1 MIELN
6 IEKNNIKFTPGLIIG
21 TNGYI
26 WVYQPGIKTAPQI
39 GNIG

>member
-6 IEKNNIKFTPGLIIG
+6 IEKNSKKFTPGLIIG

-26 WVYQPGIKTAPQI
+26 WVYQPGVKTAQ
-39 GNIG
+39 